1 MASPA
6 LTGVKRSF
14 AEMVTDRT
22 NFSNTQIWTKEDNGS
37 RYTWGKDGNDSAKR
51 QDRHSLL
58 ATERPSDIESRYSST
73 HRGLGLNPAGIKLT
87 YSRLVYA
94 AMSRSAS
101 NSPRAKTSRAAAPAH
116 FEPDASIALV
126 GMRGSGKSTL
136 AIIASTAM
144 KRRIVDTEQ
153 AFMEATGLSTVA
165 FKKTHGSL
173 EYRRQKHAVL
183 EAILSRH
190 QKDCIIVSSWIE
202 RSVQNLLGEFSAS
215 HPVVHVVRDGNAI
228 SRYLGVTDVEKF
240 RELLNY
246 LASAFRACGNFEFFN
261 VSEDISMLSDRTV
274 AETTAVEHNGEQK
287 SPAPYLTLKRAERH
301 FLRFLALIM
310 PKGAI
315 PYIESA
321 FPLASIPTE
330 KRQFTYAMSVPLSEL
345 MAGNLKIEDLETGAD
360 AIEIVVDDAFT
371 QSPPSIHLSAERA
384 SQISRV
390 VGHIRRNVVIPIIYH
405 IVWPSEGSLDN
416 TQKLLYLEYLQHGLR
431 LAPEYI
437 GLDLRLEDE
446 LFSQI
451 VQSKRASKVIATV
464 KMSQT
469 NAPSWRDPM
478 WISFYRKAHDYGC
491 DLVRMLRAPT
501 QIEDNFEINYLRHA
515 IEEIGDP
522 ILPLI
527 AFNTGTKG
535 RNSQCFN
542 RILTSVIPQ
551 SLVGMADPDP
561 KVSLYVPPAI
571 TALEA
576 TRALHSSFV
585 IDAMKLYVVGANVGY
600 SMSPA
605 MHNTALRACGIPHV
619 YRPYSTEHLSD
630 IRDLIHDPLFA
641 GISIGLPF
649 KVEVISLAHS
659 LSSHAK
665 AIGAVNTLIP
675 VRHLNADG
683 TIPENALFFNF
694 RNRAGP
700 VLALYGENTDWIG
713 IRACIRRGLSPAN
726 AVRPSS
732 SGLVIGAGGMARAA
746 VYAMLQLGVKNIVI
760 FNRTA
765 GNAEKLVAHFTR
777 LLARHDL
784 PLLGSASDTETK
796 FQVMHSRDDTWPEAF
811 RLPTMII
818 SCIPTHDIGDAPA
831 PNFTLPPPW
840 MASPTGGVVVELAY
854 RYLNTP
860 LLDQVRAEA
869 RRGWVPMDGLDLLP
883 EQGFAQFELF
893 TGRRA
898 PRRLMREEVFR
909 SYPNGQEESNRTQLQ
924 PRLENVVEQEP

>member
-1 MASPA
+1 
-6 LTGVKRSF
+6 
-14 AEMVTDRT
+14 
-22 NFSNTQIWTKEDNGS
+22 
-37 RYTWGKDGNDSAKR
+37 
-51 QDRHSLL
+51 
-58 ATERPSDIESRYSST
+58 
-73 HRGLGLNPAGIKLT
+73 
-87 YSRLVYA
+87 
-94 AMSRSAS
+94 
-101 NSPRAKTSRAAAPAH
+101 
-116 FEPDASIALV
+116 
-126 GMRGSGKSTL
+126 MRGSGKSTL

-153 AFMEATGLSTVA
+153 AFLETTGQTTVA
-165 FKKTHGSL
+165 FRKAHGNL
-173 EYRRQKHAVL
+173 EYRTRQHTVL
-183 EAILSRH
+183 EGVLARY
-190 QKDCIIVSSWIE
+190 QKDCVIVSSWIE
-202 RSVQNLLGEFSAS
+202 RSVQNMLGEFSVS
-215 HPVVHVVRDGNAI
+215 HPVIHVVRDERAI
-228 SRYLGVTDVEKF
+228 SQYLGVTNVEKF
-240 RELLNY
+240 TQLLNY
-246 LASAFRACGNFEFFN
+246 LATAFRGCGNFEFFN
-261 VSEDISMLSDRTV
+261 VSEDISVLSDRTL
-274 AETTAVEHNGEQK
+274 AGLTAADNHGDQK

-301 FLRFLALIM
+301 FLKFLALVL

-330 KRQFTYAMSVPLSEL
+330 KRQFTYAMSVPLSKL
-345 MAGNLKIEDLETGAD
+345 ISGDLSIEDLETGAD
-360 AIEIVVDDAFT
+360 AIEIVVDDVFT
-371 QSPPSIHLSAERA
+371 EDGPGIRLSADRA
-384 SQISRV
+384 SQISGV
-390 VGHIRRNVVIPIIYH
+390 IGQIRRNVVIPIIYH
-405 IVWPSEGSLDN
+405 VTWPSQGSLSN
-416 TQKLLYLEYLQHGLR
+416 AQKLIYLEYLQHGLR

-437 GLDLRLEDE
+437 GIDLRLEDE
-446 LFSQI
+446 LFAQI
-451 VQSKRASKVIATV
+451 VKSKRTSKVIATV
-464 KMSQT
+464 KMSQSK
-469 NAPSWRDPM
+469 APSWKDPM
-478 WISFYRKAHDYGC
+478 WMSFYRKARDHRC
-491 DLVRMLRAPT
+491 DLVRMLRAPI
-501 QIEDNFEINYLRHA
+501 QIEDNFEIDYLRHA
-515 IEEIGDP
+515 INEIGDP
-522 ILPLI
+522 VLPLI
-527 AFNTGTKG
+527 AFNTGLKG

-551 SLVGMADPDP
+551 SLAGMADPDP
-561 KVSLYVPPAI
+561 KVSSYVPPVI

-605 MHNTALRACGIPHV
+605 MHNTALNACGIPHV

-649 KVEVISLAHS
+649 KVEVISLAHT

-675 VRHLNADG
+675 VRHLNSDG

-694 RNRAGP
+694 RNQAGP

-726 AVRPSS
+726 AVRPSH

-746 VYAMLQLGVKNIVI
+746 VYAMLQLGVRNIVI
-760 FNRTA
+760 FNRTT
-765 GNAEKLVAHFTR
+765 GHAERLVAHFEK
-777 LLARHDL
+777 LLARRDL
-784 PLLGSASDTETK
+784 PLLSSASSTETR
-796 FQVMHSRDDTWPEAF
+796 FHVINSREDNWPEKF

-831 PNFTLPPPW
+831 PNFTLPPAW
-840 MASPTGGVVVELAY
+840 MDSPTGGVVVELAY

-869 RRGWVPMDGLDLLP
+869 HRGWVPMDGLDLLP

-898 PRRLMREEVFR
+898 PRRLMRGEVFR

-924 PRLENVVEQEP
+924 PRLENIIEQEP